1 MVSQRLQDLI
11 TLGRPASALRSM
23 AMEEGMVPLRQYGWT
38 KVIDGTTTI
47 DEVVRVTAADMELL
61 DE

>member
-1 MVSQRLQDLI
+1 MSCPGS
-11 TLGRPASALRSM
+11 TSALRAM
-23 AMEEGMVPLRQYGWT
+23 AIEEGMVPLRQYGWT
-38 KVIDGTTTI
+38 KVIDGTTTV